1 MTGVAGFFLMGMLL
15 YAPGP
20 GVMLFT
26 EMNLGLLALGEPN
39 ENCWEVTKS
48 DIWS

>member
-1 MTGVAGFFLMGMLL
+1 MTGVAGFFLMGILL

-20 GVMLFT
+20 GVILFV

-39 ENCWEVTKS
+39 ENCCEVTMS
-48 DIWS
+48 AIWS